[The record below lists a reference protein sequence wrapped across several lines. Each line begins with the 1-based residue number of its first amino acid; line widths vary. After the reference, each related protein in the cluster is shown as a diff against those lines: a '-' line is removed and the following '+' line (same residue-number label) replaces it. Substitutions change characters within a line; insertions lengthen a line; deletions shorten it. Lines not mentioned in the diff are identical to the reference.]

1 MKAKK
6 ILILTILISSVCI
19 LFECSNSNS
28 TETSSKEN
36 NTAKSETTEENNSAQ
51 SKSTE
56 KADSAQNQTTT
67 KTNKLAED
75 SSLTFK
81 AKLGFSIK
89 FPSNWKDRYIIKED
103 DNSMRV
109 YFKSTDPNTPPN
121 SGLLFLIM
129 KKNDSSNEDMYD
141 SIDGQKYIKVG
152 NTTYFIGGPTDVGL
166 SPDNKDFKIFT
177 SMNKE
182 RKQVIDTIAS
192 LN

>member
-1 MKAKK
+1 
-6 ILILTILISSVCI
+6 
-19 LFECSNSNS
+19 
-28 TETSSKEN
+28 
-36 NTAKSETTEENNSAQ
+36 
-51 SKSTE
+51 
-56 KADSAQNQTTT
+56 
-67 KTNKLAED
+67 
-75 SSLTFK
+75 
-81 AKLGFSIK
+81 
-89 FPSNWKDRYIIKED
+89 
-103 DNSMRV
+103 
-109 YFKSTDPNTPPN
+109 
-121 SGLLFLIM
+121 M